1 VRRLGPKDEM
11 LRVSSISTPS
21 QPLAEVGQLLDP
33 PMSRLEGILIMHA
46 RLVPKKYASVRR
58 KIFVNEVPQL
68 CVHNRSHLV
77 PHEDA
82 QAQPFHLT

>member
-1 VRRLGPKDEM
+1 
-11 LRVSSISTPS
+11 
-21 QPLAEVGQLLDP
+21 
-33 PMSRLEGILIMHA
+33 MSRLEGILIMHA

-58 KIFVNEVPQL
+58 KIFVNEVPEL